1 MDVCSIC
8 LNTLYRDSKLITTN
22 IAITECHHMFHLS
35 CLSLNAEYNQ
45 NKCPCCRHEYYVVSR
60 QRPRPNYDIESQDP
74 VEASQDSVEA
84 SQDSV
89 EASFAP
95 PGNWIII
102 VIGCVSVVVC
112 ATIVYAL
119 GVILK
124 LLCWAI
130 ENQFSAI
137 FKCVAN
143 LIK

>member
-1 MDVCSIC
+1 MLDLSEHVVPRFQA
-8 LNTLYRDSKLITTN
+8 NNDQYRNNGMPSHVSSKLPELERRVQSKQMSVLPARILCRVQTKTT
-22 IAITECHHMFHLS
+22 AKLW
-35 CLSLNAEYNQ
+35 
-45 NKCPCCRHEYYVVSR
+45 R
-60 QRPRPNYDIESQDP
+60 SQDP

-124 LLCWAI
+124 LLGWAI

>member
-1 MDVCSIC
+1 
-8 LNTLYRDSKLITTN
+8 
-22 IAITECHHMFHLS
+22 MFHLS

-60 QRPRPNYDIESQDP
+60 QRPRPNYGDVSQDP
-74 VEASQDSVEA
+74 VDASQDSVEA
-84 SQDSV
+84 SS
-89 EASFAP
+89 AS
-95 PGNWIII
+95 PGNWVII

-124 LLCWAI
+124 LLGWAI